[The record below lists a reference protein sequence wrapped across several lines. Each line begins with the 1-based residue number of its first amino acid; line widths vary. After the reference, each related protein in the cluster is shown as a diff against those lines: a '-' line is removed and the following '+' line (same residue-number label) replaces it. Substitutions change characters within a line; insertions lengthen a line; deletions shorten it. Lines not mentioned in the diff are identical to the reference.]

1 MLATTVFVFW
11 CDYFCMPWKCM
22 RGCMELW
29 GVKNRINMLKSIL
42 IVGLGSFFGGG
53 LRYYIST
60 VMKNAC
66 GQGFPWG
73 TLAVNVVGCFVFGV
87 FFALFAKNG
96 SLNNDLCLLLTTG
109 VCGGFTTFS
118 TFAHESMQLLHSGN
132 IAAFAGYVAASL
144 IAGLSFV
151 ALGYW
156 LVK

>member
-1 MLATTVFVFW
+1 
-11 CDYFCMPWKCM
+11 
-22 RGCMELW
+22 
-29 GVKNRINMLKSIL
+29 MLKSIL

-87 FFALFAKNG
+87 LFALFAKNG
-96 SLNNDLCLLLTTG
+96 SLNNNLCLLLTTG

-118 TFAHESMQLLHSGN
+118 TFAHESMQLLHSCN